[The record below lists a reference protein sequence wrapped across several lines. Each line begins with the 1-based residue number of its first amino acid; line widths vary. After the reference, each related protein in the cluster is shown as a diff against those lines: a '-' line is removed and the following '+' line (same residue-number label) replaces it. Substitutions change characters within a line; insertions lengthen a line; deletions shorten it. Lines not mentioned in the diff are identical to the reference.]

1 MFPGNKLK
9 AFTLSYD
16 DGVTQDIRFVVLLK
30 KYGLKCTFN
39 LNSKIQ
45 SPDSNWMIGDKKIS
59 RMDAKGLKELYC
71 GHEIACHGETHA
83 DLVKLTKE
91 ELLTEMEEDR
101 KCLAARFGTRPVGMA
116 YPFGTYNAS
125 VAESLR
131 EMGFAYG
138 RTILNS
144 YSFDIPDDL
153 LTYAPTC
160 HHGDKDLFSLAE
172 KFIAL
177 CPDRPQLFYV
187 WGHTYEFDVADSW
200 DRLEDF
206 FRLISGHDDI
216 FYGTNRE
223 VFGV

>member
-1 MFPGNKLK
+1 MFPGNKMK

-16 DGVTQDIRFVVLLK
+16 DGIYQDIRFVELIN

-45 SPDSNWMIGDKKIS
+45 TPRSNWMIGERKIS
-59 RMDAKGLKELYC
+59 RMEPDGLKELYK

-83 DLVKLTKE
+83 NLCKLTREEIIKE
-91 ELLTEMEEDR
+91 LEEDR
-101 KCLAARFGTRPVGMA
+101 KTLTERFGVRPVGMA
-116 YPFGTYNAS
+116 YAGGTYTDS
-125 VAESLR
+125 VAAVIR

-138 RTILNS
+138 RTIDRSGN
-144 YSFDIPDDL
+144 FDIPEDL

-160 HHGDKDLFSLAE
+160 HHVDPELFHLAE
-172 KFIAL
+172 EFIAAT
-177 CPDRPQLFYV
+177 PDTPQLFYV
-187 WGHTYEFDVADSW
+187 WGHSYEFDVNDDW
-200 DRLEDF
+200 DRLEEF
-206 FRLISGHDDI
+206 LKLISGHDDI